1 MIRITPS
8 VVEFRFSLI
17 TDSIIM
23 RNISNFFGVTFST
36 NNPVKTVGLWDIGCE
51 HNLPSN
57 GGYPLSLNPSE
68 VPPSTVPTL
77 DCLSPLYQRVPIVIA
92 VVQSSSRE
100 PYLLA
105 VTHRGQ
111 CITALPTLEIQ
122 LGWRKRQRGLER
134 RAYRWQIRN
143 QSATVSGPVMEEM
156 FTSRAGGGGKG
167 TVKDATPGTGVTL
180 TGTCV
185 RGVLVKSIEVSETL
199 FKHFFSAVSCVR
211 KLADLVESFIFI
223 TWIHLV
229 LSP

>member
-1 MIRITPS
+1 MTECIMRITGS
-8 VVEFRFSLI
+8 VVEFSFCLI

-23 RNISNFFGVTFST
+23 RNVYYFFGVKFST
-36 NNPVKTVGLWDIGCE
+36 NNPVKTVGLWDIERE

-68 VPPSTVPTL
+68 VPPSTVPSL

-122 LGWRKRQRGLER
+122 LGCRER
-134 RAYRWQIRN
+134 
-143 QSATVSGPVMEEM
+143 
-156 FTSRAGGGGKG
+156 
-167 TVKDATPGTGVTL
+167 
-180 TGTCV
+180 
-185 RGVLVKSIEVSETL
+185 
-199 FKHFFSAVSCVR
+199 
-211 KLADLVESFIFI
+211 
-223 TWIHLV
+223 
-229 LSP
+229 